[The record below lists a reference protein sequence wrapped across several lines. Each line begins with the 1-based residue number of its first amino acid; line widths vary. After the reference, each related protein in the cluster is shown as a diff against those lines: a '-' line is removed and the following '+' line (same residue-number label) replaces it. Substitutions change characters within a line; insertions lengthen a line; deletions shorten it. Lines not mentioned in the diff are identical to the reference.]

1 MRANF
6 GSLRLGDLPEAI
18 GLCAADTP
26 RLLRAVSAAT
36 HRLLIAGG
44 ESGFWGSFDRIA
56 FNVTQGNPY
65 LITPA
70 NVARVINLT
79 SCSRGIAIRNG
90 FFELLQ
96 YGVGLR
102 GPDCC
107 GNSCVPTQIYD
118 RGTQPFLTDMTTGS
132 VLRIFPTNAADVG
145 KRIFF
150 NGIDTNGIPVSSIDN
165 GVTVPGVFVTLAL
178 PYVDTPLAFNV
189 INSVQKDLT
198 LAMVSVYQINADTT
212 LSLLA
217 QYPANQQFPSYRKYF
232 VGNLPTNC
240 CNTATL
246 GMVQMEAMCKI
257 DFQKYTSDMDDL
269 LLANEQAL
277 IEECQSLRYSKMDD
291 GTAKA
296 EAALHHR
303 TAIRLL
309 NQELDHYLGK
319 DSMAVNISYFGGN
332 ASDAAYRNLGRLV

>member
-1 MRANF
+1 M
-6 GSLRLGDLPEAI
+6 GDLPDAV
-18 GLCAADTP
+18 GLCASDTP
-26 RLLRAVSAAT
+26 RLLRAVNGAT
-36 HRLLIAGG
+36 RRLNSAGG

-56 FNVTQGNPY
+56 FNVNPCNPY

-79 SCSRGIAIRNG
+79 SCGRGIAINNG

-102 GPDCC
+102 QSCC
-107 GNSCVPTQIYD
+107 PNSCQQTQIYD
-118 RGTQPFLTDMTTGS
+118 RGTQPFFMDMTAGS
-132 VLRIFPTNAADVG
+132 TLRIFPTNAGDVG

-150 NGIDTNGIPVSSIDN
+150 NGIDTNGIPVSSVDN
-165 GVTVPGVFVTLAL
+165 GVVVPGVFVTLAL
-178 PYVDTPLAFNV
+178 PYVDTPLAFNS
-189 INSVQKDLT
+189 IHSVQKDLT
-198 LAMVSVYQINADTT
+198 LSMVSVYQINADTT

-232 VGNLPTNC
+232 VGSMPNNC
-240 CNTATL
+240 CNTASP
-246 GMVQMEAMCKI
+246 GVVQLEAMCKI
-257 DFQKYTSDMDDL
+257 DFTPYTNDMDDL

-277 IEECQSLRYSKMDD
+277 IEECQSLRYGKMDE
-291 GTAKA
+291 G
-296 EAALHHR
+296 EAPAQANVHHR

-319 DSMAVNISYFGGN
+319 DTMAVNISYFGSN
-332 ASDAAYRNLGRLV
+332 DQSYRNLGRMI

>member
-6 GSLRLGDLPEAI
+6 GSLRLGELPEAI
-18 GLCAADTP
+18 GLCASDTP
-26 RLLRAVSAAT
+26 RLLRAVNAAT
-36 HRLLIAGG
+36 RRLINAGG

-56 FNVTQGNPY
+56 FNLTRENPF

-79 SCSRGIAIRNG
+79 SCGKGIAIRNG

-102 GPDCC
+102 QTCC
-107 GNSCVPTQIYD
+107 SNSCQPTQIYD
-118 RGTQPFLTDMTTGS
+118 RGTQPFLTDMTIGS
-132 VLRIFPTNAADVG
+132 VLRIFPTNAGDVG

-165 GVTVPGVFVTLAL
+165 GVTVPGVFVTLAM
-178 PYVDTPLAFNV
+178 PYVDTPLAFDS

-198 LAMVSVYQINADTT
+198 LAMVSVYQINSDTT

-232 VGNLPTNC
+232 VGSLPNNC
-240 CNTATL
+240 CNTASV
-246 GMVQMEAMCKI
+246 GMVQLEAMCKI
-257 DFQKYTSDMDDL
+257 DFTPYTNDMDDL
-269 LLANEQAL
+269 LLANEQAI

-291 GTAKA
+291 GTAKG

-319 DSMAVNISYFGGN
+319 DSMAVNLSYFGSN
-332 ASDAAYRNLGRLV
+332 DQSYRNLGRLV